1 MSQEWLN
8 IQSFF
13 SDHDLIG
20 AINDLSIHLKQE
32 QAGIKDSDRAD
43 RAQKA
48 RGLLRDFLT
57 RLSEADSEE
66 GKDLLLGTD
75 SRFQNLADAFAAARQ
90 EGGRFHSLLVREGAA
105 SVVSLLEAKDPEKTK
120 ELLES
125 LGDLRRIVEQH
136 QQTDAS
142 VILEET

>member
-13 SDHDLIG
+13 SDHDVIG

-32 QAGIKDSDRAD
+32 QAGIKDPDRAD
-43 RAQKA
+43 RAQRA
-48 RGLLRDFLT
+48 RSLLGGFLA

-75 SRFQNLADAFAAARQ
+75 LRFQSLADAFSSARQ
-90 EGGRFHSLLVREGAA
+90 EGGRFHSLLVREGAS
-105 SVVSLLEAKDPEKTK
+105 SVLSLLESQDPEKTK

-125 LGDLRRIVEQH
+125 LL
-136 QQTDAS
+136 
-142 VILEET
+142 